1 MIQLQHRSFLCI
13 KWPRKIKQ
21 RCRCRLQSRIF
32 VIFVADQVPWWKNFP
47 EGLTANATIRF
58 VCNDDKVIYKHIGR
72 CSMKRRFSS
81 EELFELRN
89 SIPINAVIKD
99 LLFMESKIIDGY
111 FRFLCPVCNEF
122 QTATKMSTNLAR
134 CFSCRKNFNA
144 IDLVMVVKNIGFVD
158 SVSFLKDVLQRRGQ
172 IQQWLGQVNR

>member
-1 MIQLQHRSFLCI
+1 
-13 KWPRKIKQ
+13 
-21 RCRCRLQSRIF
+21 
-32 VIFVADQVPWWKNFP
+32 
-47 EGLTANATIRF
+47 
-58 VCNDDKVIYKHIGR
+58 
-72 CSMKRRFSS
+72 MKRRFSS

-99 LLFMESKIIDGY
+99 LLLMESKIIDGY

-158 SVSFLKDVLQRRGQ
+158 SVSFLKDVLERRGQ
-172 IQQWLGQVNR
+172 MKEWLGQVNR